1 MSATG
6 QLPLSIITDDEATLA
21 NFQSRT
27 SVLEVVN
34 GLSTLVDCRQGEYFL
49 WGAEG
54 VGKSHLLQAVSHALG
69 THALY
74 LPLEDLTEVPPQAL
88 LEGADTVP
96 VLALDNVQAV
106 LRSPDWQE
114 ALFHLFN
121 RRRDAGL
128 ALLFS
133 ADRVPSELVTLLP
146 DLRSRLGSLTVFH
159 LPKQTDQELAEM
171 LRFRAARRG
180 LLMSD
185 EVVNYVMTRVERSAK
200 SLIMLLDRIDTAA
213 LAQARPVTIP
223 LINELRLLSQD

>member
-1 MSATG
+1 VSATG

-34 GLSTLVDCRQGEYFL
+34 GLSTLVDCRRGEYFL

-106 LRSPDWQE
+106 LQSPIGKRPYFIYSTADE
-114 ALFHLFN
+114 MRGSRYCSVRTERLASLSRYCLTYAL
-121 RRRDAGL
+121 D
-128 ALLFS
+128 
-133 ADRVPSELVTLLP
+133 
-146 DLRSRLGSLTVFH
+146 
-159 LPKQTDQELAEM
+159 
-171 LRFRAARRG
+171 
-180 LLMSD
+180 
-185 EVVNYVMTRVERSAK
+185 
-200 SLIMLLDRIDTAA
+200 
-213 LAQARPVTIP
+213 
-223 LINELRLLSQD
+223 